1 MGGERLPRA
10 AAGYNA
16 LGTVSDK
23 GSRTI
28 FEDLLGHLLCSYR
41 AFVEDVQIV
50 YPTPLSFL
58 RPEAYTHGAGR
69 THVLHLARF
78 R

>member
-41 AFVEDVQIV
+41 AFVEAVPRV
-50 YPTPLSFL
+50 TASE
-58 RPEAYTHGAGR
+58 RTEAGATTR
-69 THVLHLARF
+69 
-78 R
+78 